1 MKHIEYVYLAGS
13 FMLLVFLVTE
23 FKHLTS
29 TTIGAL
35 LVAMVIFGFMYSFRR
50 NQRIKF
56 ERWREEEIRKL
67 EEEEDMSG
75 YTKT

>member
-67 EEEEDMSG
+67 EEEEDISG